1 MRHAFVPTICVV
13 FLILLCQ
20 NSAACAEAVQYA
32 LLLCLTRVIPAL
44 FPFFAVSAL
53 CVSCGLAQ
61 LLGRLL
67 APMLRH
73 VLHLPECGAAAL
85 VLGFLGGYPAGA
97 RTVADLWRGGLCTR
111 EQANALLVCC
121 NNTGPAF
128 LIGMC
133 GGGLFGSLRAGLFL
147 YCVHIC
153 SALLAALLS
162 RPRQMP
168 PAEKWKTAELPPFFP
183 SLIHAVTDAGRSC
196 LLVSSFVLF
205 FSVIVCLLRQTT
217 LLQTAAAVLSVCT
230 APLGLT
236 QSGAYSVLVGCLEL
250 TQGLASLTSVSGSVT
265 ARLISASFLCAF
277 GGLSVL
283 FQTAAVTEGLSFRHA
298 ALGKCAHAALAAAL
312 CALLCMVFP
321 VYF

>member
-1 MRHAFVPTICVV
+1 MKHALVPAICVI
-13 FLILLCQ
+13 FLVLLCQ

-32 LLLCLTRVIPAL
+32 LLLCLTRAIPAL

-67 APMLRH
+67 APMLRR
-73 VLHLPECGAAAL
+73 VFHLPECGAAAL
-85 VLGFLGGYPAGA
+85 ILGFLGGYPAGA
-97 RTVADLWRGGLCTR
+97 RTVTDLWRGGLCTR
-111 EQANALLVCC
+111 EQANALLFCC

-153 SALLAALLS
+153 AALLAARLL
-162 RPRQMP
+162 RPKHVP
-168 PAEKWKTAELPPFFP
+168 PAGKYEMTDIPPFFS
-183 SLIHAVTDAGRSC
+183 SLIRAVTDAGRSC
-196 LLVSSFVLF
+196 LLVSSFILF
-205 FSVIVCLLRQTT
+205 FSVIVCLLRQTQ
-217 LLQTAAAVLSVCT
+217 LLQTAAAALAACT

-250 TQGLASLTSVSGSVT
+250 TQGLAGLTSVSGSVT
-265 ARLISASFLCAF
+265 ARLVSASFLCAF

-283 FQTAAVTEGLSFRHA
+283 FQTAAVTEGLSVRHA
-298 ALGKCAHAALAAAL
+298 VLGKCVHAALAAAL